1 MIIGTEIRVGGEVM
15 LLTAER
21 KFVAWATVEGIH
33 GDVFMFRDPFPES
46 IDKDYLVV
54 GVERNA

>member
-1 MIIGTEIRVGGEVM
+1 M